1 MRRREFIIFVSGGA
15 AAWPLSVRGQQPL
28 LPLIGVL
35 SSGPAKLRDDQS
47 DGLRRGLKEAGF
59 AEGENLTI
67 LYRGADDHYDRL
79 PALAAELVSRSVA
92 VIATAGGPV
101 AALAAKAATS
111 AIPIV
116 FAAVSDPVKSGL
128 VASLNRPGGNVT
140 GNAGLTIELDAKR
153 LELLCELT
161 PTERVIG
168 ALVNAK
174 RPGVEAEEQDLLAAA
189 KNAGR
194 ELVVLRT
201 DDGPSIEAAF
211 ATLAKRKIAGVVVG
225 ADALFNDHR
234 QQVVS
239 LASRHAMAVVYPWRE
254 YVIAGGL
261 VSYGP
266 NLSEGYRLSGLYVGR
281 ILRGEKPADLPVVQP
296 TKFELAINLG
306 TAKALGLAVPPTLL
320 ARADEVIE

>member
-1 MRRREFIIFVSGGA
+1 MRRREFMAFLSSVVT
-15 AAWPLSVRGQQPL
+15 AWPLTVRGQQPS

-35 SSGPAKLRDDQS
+35 SSGPANLRQDQS

-59 AEGENLTI
+59 VEGENLSI

-101 AALAAKAATS
+101 AALAAKSATNR
-111 AIPIV
+111 IPIV

-140 GNAGLTIELDAKR
+140 GSAGLSIELDAKR
-153 LELLCELT
+153 LELLSELT
-161 PTERVIG
+161 PSARVIG
-168 ALVNAK
+168 ALVNAN
-174 RPGVEAEEQDLLAAA
+174 RPGVEAEEHDLIAAA
-189 KNAGR
+189 KNLGR

-201 DDGPSIEAAF
+201 ANGASMEAAF
-211 ATLAKRKIAGVVVG
+211 AALAERNIGGIVVG

-239 LASRHAMAVVYPWRE
+239 LAAHYGMAGVYPWRE
-254 YVIAGGL
+254 YVTAGGL
-261 VSYGP
+261 ASYGA

-281 ILRGEKPADLPVVQP
+281 ILKGEMPADLPIVQP
-296 TKFELAINLG
+296 EKFELSINLKA
-306 TAKALGLAVPPTLL
+306 AKSLGIAIPPAVVTL
-320 ARADEVIE
+320 ADEVIE

>member
-1 MRRREFIIFVSGGA
+1 MRRREFITFLSSAA
-15 AAWPLSVRGQQPL
+15 AAWPMTVRGQQPS

-35 SSGPAKLRDDQS
+35 SSGPAKLREDQS
-47 DGLRRGLKEAGF
+47 DGLQRGLKEAGF
-59 AEGENLTI
+59 AEGENLSI
-67 LYRGADDHYDRL
+67 LYRGADGHYDRL

-101 AALAAKAATS
+101 AALAAKSATT

-128 VASLNRPGGNVT
+128 VASLNHPGGNVT

-153 LELLCELT
+153 LD
-161 PTERVIG
+161 
-168 ALVNAK
+168 
-174 RPGVEAEEQDLLAAA
+174 DLFAAA
-189 KNAGR
+189 KNLGR

-211 ATLAKRKIAGVVVG
+211 ATLAKRKIVGVLVG
-225 ADALFNDHR
+225 ADVLFNDHR

-239 LASRHAMAVVYPWRE
+239 LAARYAMTSIYPWRE
-254 YVIAGGL
+254 YVSAGGL
-261 VSYGP
+261 MSYGP

-281 ILRGEKPADLPVVQP
+281 ILKGEKPDDLPVIQP
-296 TKFELAINLG
+296 AKFELAINLK
-306 TAKALGLAVPPTLL
+306 TAKTLGIVVPPTII

>member
-1 MRRREFIIFVSGGA
+1 MRRREFITFLSSAA
-15 AAWPLSVRGQQPL
+15 AAWPMTVRGQQPS

-35 SSGPAKLRDDQS
+35 SSGPAKLREDQS
-47 DGLRRGLKEAGF
+47 DGLQRGLKEAGF
-59 AEGENLTI
+59 AEGENLSI

-101 AALAAKAATS
+101 AALAAKSATT

-128 VASLNRPGGNVT
+128 VASLNHPGGNVT

-153 LELLCELT
+153 LELLSELT
-161 PTERVIG
+161 PTARVFG
-168 ALVNAK
+168 ALVNTD
-174 RPGVEAEEQDLLAAA
+174 RPGVEAEEHDLLAAA
-189 KNAGR
+189 KNLGR

-211 ATLAKRKIAGVVVG
+211 ATLAKRKIVGVLVG

-239 LASRHAMAVVYPWRE
+239 LAARYAMASIYPWRE
-254 YVIAGGL
+254 YVTRW
-261 VSYGP
+261 GP
-266 NLSEGYRLSGLYVGR
+266 HELRAKPVGRLSLVGTVCR
-281 ILRGEKPADLPVVQP
+281 SHPQGRKARRSASHSTGE
-296 TKFELAINLG
+296 I
-306 TAKALGLAVPPTLL
+306 
-320 ARADEVIE
+320 